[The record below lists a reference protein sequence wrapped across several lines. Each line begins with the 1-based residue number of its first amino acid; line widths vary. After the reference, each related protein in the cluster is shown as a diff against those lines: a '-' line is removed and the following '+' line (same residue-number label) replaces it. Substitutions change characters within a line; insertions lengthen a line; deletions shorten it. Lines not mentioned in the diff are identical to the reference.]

1 MTENST
7 FSSRLTGTL
16 QPLGIPDY
24 RRLLLSNTLWWQAMW
39 MEMIV
44 IGWLVLDLTDSP
56 FQVAL
61 VGFYRSIPLLVWGY
75 FSGPVIDRIGRR
87 RIMLI
92 SQSINFTTSVVIATL
107 LWTSQLAFWHLC
119 TAAFL
124 MGTAWSF
131 GWPARRSYLPD
142 LVGKARTIDAMLL
155 ENFTSIISRIA
166 GPFLGGRLIYDL
178 GPAGCYLVLATFSG
192 IALLTLTR
200 LTKLPAKSVTTEGNP
215 FRVVIE
221 GLRYVRRNEPIF
233 GSFLITVFMNYL
245 TFSYMT
251 LLPVFARDILGQGPV
266 GLGYLGMGNGIGAMC
281 GMFVINGLRGN
292 VPSGLI
298 FGVGAILQSAALVAF
313 SQSTI
318 FGLSFFFLV
327 CSGIG
332 QAAFSVMQSSIV
344 LTKASDEMRSRVM
357 GSIVLGIGAGP
368 PGRLQ
373 IGALAENFGA
383 PFALGSQT
391 LVCAILC
398 LTTTLILHEFRQT
411 RESAPPA
418 RSD

>member
-1 MTENST
+1 
-7 FSSRLTGTL
+7 
-16 QPLGIPDY
+16 
-24 RRLLLSNTLWWQAMW
+24 
-39 MEMIV
+39 
-44 IGWLVLDLTDSP
+44 
-56 FQVAL
+56 
-61 VGFYRSIPLLVWGY
+61 
-75 FSGPVIDRIGRR
+75 
-87 RIMLI
+87 
-92 SQSINFTTSVVIATL
+92 
-107 LWTSQLAFWHLC
+107 
-119 TAAFL
+119 
-124 MGTAWSF
+124 
-131 GWPARRSYLPD
+131 
-142 LVGKARTIDAMLL
+142 
-155 ENFTSIISRIA
+155 
-166 GPFLGGRLIYDL
+166 
-178 GPAGCYLVLATFSG
+178 
-192 IALLTLTR
+192 
-200 LTKLPAKSVTTEGNP
+200 
-215 FRVVIE
+215 
-221 GLRYVRRNEPIF
+221 
-233 GSFLITVFMNYL
+233 
-245 TFSYMT
+245 
-251 LLPVFARDILGQGPV
+251 
-266 GLGYLGMGNGIGAMC
+266 MGNGIGAMC

-318 FGLSFFFLV
+318 FGLSFFFLI

-398 LTTTLILHEFRQT
+398 LTTTLILHEFRRT